1 MEETRF
7 ADLMFVLDRKRRR
20 LADGA
25 ACAQCRERNPLSL
38 IDARTPTMCRECDLR
53 RRGLEPFEEHHLG
66 GRPGERTIL
75 VPANPHAVTHPAWG
89 FRRDSMNI
97 PLNLRASASDRRKH
111 WRPAPVASA
120 AMTRPPG
127 AQQSRQAARASQI
140 RADSFLR
147 LALAPNPRC
156 RSVRPVR
163 VTDPGGTQ

>member
-1 MEETRF
+1 VEETRF

-75 VPANPHAVTHPAWG
+75 VPANPHAVLTFLQA
-89 FRRDSMNI
+89 I
-97 PLNLRASASDRRKH
+97 
-111 WRPAPVASA
+111 WREVAE
-120 AMTRPPG
+120 PG
-127 AQQSRQAARASQI
+127 SSTAYLF
-140 RADSFLR
+140 DL
-147 LALAPNPRC
+147 LLVHALGPSLGITLP
-156 RSVRPVR
+156 
-163 VTDPGGTQ
+163 